1 MKYVLNNYY
10 ILRHDKCRTFILG
23 GRNGRIGNEIS
34 VDENWKSI
42 IHPAYAMMLSFFSN
56 PIELEDATNAIS
68 DFLSCSKD
76 KILTFLNHMI
86 NATDCWHTSLS
97 GFDSGFPKNLI
108 IPAECK
114 QYNKII
120 KYSPLDFKFS
130 DLNPNSRRMLSGPLS
145 IVWMPNNNCYTA
157 CEYCYADR
165 RYRNH
170 VFSLDK
176 IESFVKDAANSG
188 VTEIMLTGG
197 DFFVNPHWEEILTV
211 LKREGFNID
220 MVSTKKPLSIKELEA
235 FKKFNIR
242 LQVSFDAASDAIAI
256 NLLRVK
262 AGYVSSIKEM
272 LQIIDR
278 LGIQFQVA
286 TVLTNINDSISN
298 LEKLYTFLSS
308 LIHMNHWEI
317 RVGSRSLYSKAD
329 FNSIKSSRSQ
339 IKEVADWISI
349 KQHENSSMHIL
360 WSPDDDDKYKKAK
373 GGSRFFEGPI
383 CAANMTNMI
392 VLPDGNVTIC
402 EQLYWNPEFLIGNVF
417 SESILSIWNSDKAIK
432 LWKRTQNSIN
442 PSSPCRKCKD
452 FKDCFENGNRCYANI
467 IKAYG
472 LDNSDYPDPRC
483 LMAPDFTN
491 NITHE

>member
-56 PIELEDATNAIS
+56 PIELEDATNAIA

-317 RVGSRSLYSKAD
+317 RVGFRSLYSKAD